1 MNIFEMIIVGII
13 GLFLLYGLI
22 RVLSSGIFRSYFE
35 TKNQFEKG
43 ERNGNKKR
51 QKEK

>member
-1 MNIFEMIIVGII
+1 MTFFEIIGVGII
-13 GLFLLYGLI
+13 GAVLLY
-22 RVLSSGIFRSYFE
+22 VLSRLISSAFFRSYFE

-43 ERNGNKKR
+43 ERNGKKR

>member
-1 MNIFEMIIVGII
+1 MNFFEMAIVGFI

-43 ERNGNKKR
+43 EGNAKKR

>member
-1 MNIFEMIIVGII
+1 MNFFEIIAVGII

-43 ERNGNKKR
+43 ERNGKKR
-51 QKEK
+51 TKEK

>member
-43 ERNGNKKR
+43 ERNGKKR

>member
-1 MNIFEMIIVGII
+1 MDFFEIITIGII
-13 GLFLLYGLI
+13 GMVLLYILI

-43 ERNGNKKR
+43 ETNGKKR